1 MENLLDEVTAVL
13 ERLTLRI
20 SELESRVSNLE
31 RAAPS
36 SGSSLRQSPATH
48 DVAAVP
54 QLTMSEY
61 SVSMPAVGRVF
72 LGIAG
77 AYVLRA
83 IAESSPLPQLVFI
96 VVALLYAA
104 MWLVWAARARGDVF
118 VSTAYSV
125 TAALIFAPLL
135 WEVTLRF
142 KVLPA
147 EAAAAVLVGFM
158 ALASAL
164 AWKRNL
170 TTITLVV
177 STCSV
182 VTALILMIATRRPA
196 GFIVA
201 LVAMALISEVSPS
214 RERWSRPVVAA
225 VCDIALLVLL
235 SIYTDP
241 SGLSPEYRPLPSA
254 FLLTIVWIFFL
265 IYAAVTAYCTL
276 SLRQEIGYFEIAQ
289 TVVAFLLAFIGTL
302 RVSYHTAA
310 PWLGAFCLAGAIGAY
325 APLIRFQHRFQ
336 LQPWTYHVFATW
348 AVALSLIGVL
358 LTFPAGISATLWGVA
373 ALVAILL
380 SMRTGRLT
388 PAFHAVIYIAAAVLA
403 SGLLSF
409 GGRALIGNLPPA
421 PDWQVT
427 LTASLAIAA
436 YFVSA
441 QIFGPSSRH
450 EISLRN
456 TRDEWK
462 RQLQRICVC
471 VIMVFAI
478 LVLLV
483 DLLAAIVSQVTALDP
498 PLMAILRTVA
508 LSLTALG
515 LALAGARWQRSELVW
530 TGYAVIAF
538 CTLKLLFEDIRNGTA
553 VSIAVSFFVY
563 GMVWVLVPRII
574 RMWQRHTGKA

>member
-1 MENLLDEVTAVL
+1 MEHLLDEVTAVL

-20 SELESRVSNLE
+20 SELENRVSNLE
-31 RAAPS
+31 RAAPT
-36 SGSSLRQSPATH
+36 SGLTLRQSPATH
-48 DVAAVP
+48 DVAAAP

-104 MWLVWAARARGDVF
+104 MWLVSAARARGDIF

-214 RERWSRPVVAA
+214 RERWSRAVVPA
-225 VCDIALLVLL
+225 VCDLALLVLL

-241 SGLSPEYRPLPSA
+241 SGLSPEYRPLPSV
-254 FLLTIVWIFFL
+254 FLLSIVWVFFL

-302 RVSYHTAA
+302 RVSYHTG
-310 PWLGAFCLAGAIGAY
+310 PWLGAFCLAGGIGAY

-358 LTFPAGISATLWGVA
+358 LTFPAGISAILWGVA

-388 PAFHAVIYIAAAVLA
+388 PAFHGVIYIAAAVLA
-403 SGLLSF
+403 SGLLGY

-421 PDWQVT
+421 LNWQVT

-450 EISLRN
+450 EISVRN

-462 RQLQRICVC
+462 RQLQRTCVC

-478 LVLLV
+478 LALLV
-483 DLLAAIVSQVTALDP
+483 YLLAAIVSQVTALHA

-508 LSLTALG
+508 LSMTALG

-530 TGYAVIAF
+530 TGYAVIAL